1 MFSTFGHYR
10 LIAFSHGSQKRVEWN
25 EAGSVERG
33 GCNRGGAL
41 ISNAI
46 GVGQLDVPGQL
57 REHADVGW
65 RRRRRRRR
73 RDTRSAD
80 SVVFCYARAVA
91 LVWGTLKA
99 HEWPGNKYCQRNSP
113 LWHAKRAA
121 AAATT
126 IPTLSQP

>member
-25 EAGSVERG
+25 EAGSGERG
-33 GCNRGGAL
+33 GCNRGAL

-57 REHADVGW
+57 REHADDGEGGG
-65 RRRRRRRR
+65 
-73 RDTRSAD
+73 TRSAD

-121 AAATT
+121 ATT
-126 IPTLSQP
+126 IATLSQP

>member
-1 MFSTFGHYR
+1 MVPRRESSGMRPATG
-10 LIAFSHGSQKRVEWN
+10 
-25 EAGSVERG
+25 RG
-33 GCNRGGAL
+33 GLQRGGGVL

-57 REHADVGW
+57 REHADDGEGGG
-65 RRRRRRRR
+65 
-73 RDTRSAD
+73 TRSAD

-126 IPTLSQP
+126 IATLSQP